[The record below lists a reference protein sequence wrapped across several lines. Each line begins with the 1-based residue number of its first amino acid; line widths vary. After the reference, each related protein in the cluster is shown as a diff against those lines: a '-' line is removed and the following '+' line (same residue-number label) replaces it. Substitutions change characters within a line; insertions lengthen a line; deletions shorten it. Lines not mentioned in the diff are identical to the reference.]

1 MWRRVID
8 RMSAISQ
15 SYGRVMERISNP
27 TTNKDFVLGLVIFGG
42 AWAIAWYAHI
52 VFPWI
57 ESVLGWSPSTPD
69 SEGKV
74 RWRRI
79 WSTAICLPGILAI
92 SIMHIRRLRQRGR
105 QNQRSE

>member
-1 MWRRVID
+1 MWRRVTD
-8 RMSAISQ
+8 RMNAINQ
-15 SYGRVMERISNP
+15 SYGRAMERISNP

-69 SEGKV
+69 SEGKI

-92 SIMHIRRLRQRGR
+92 IIMHIRRLRQRGS

>member
-1 MWRRVID
+1 MWRRLVEAFRRHD
-8 RMSAISQ
+8 QRMTERMA
-15 SYGRVMERISNP
+15 RISNP

-57 ESVLGWSPSTPD
+57 ESVLGWSPNTPD
-69 SEGKV
+69 SEGKI

-92 SIMHIRRLRQRGR
+92 VIMHIRRLRQRGS